1 MICDDCAY
9 YDYDEEQDCYVCIA
23 DLDEDEL
30 YAFLQGGNN
39 VCRYYNPYDE
49 YKIVEKQTKKKE
61 LKYNLMI
68 EMKEVKDN
76 V

>member
-1 MICDDCAY
+1 MIILSSFVY
-9 YDYDEEQDCYVCIA
+9 YCYD
-23 DLDEDEL
+23 
-30 YAFLQGGNN
+30 
-39 VCRYYNPYDE
+39 
-49 YKIVEKQTKKKE
+49 KIVEKQTKKKE